1 MRPPSGRVNC
11 SRISEGVMAMDWNRL
26 LQGMGGRLLRQFLG
40 TAMKHGLDRIGGPG
54 KPKDQM
60 TEAERQHHAKSA
72 ETQKR
77 VKEVM
82 RVGRRFW
89 R

>member
-1 MRPPSGRVNC
+1 
-11 SRISEGVMAMDWNRL
+11 MDWNRL
-26 LQGMGGRLLRQFLG
+26 LQGMGGRLLRQALG
-40 TAMKHGLDRIGGPG
+40 MAMKHGLDRIGGAPA
-54 KPKDQM
+54 KEKSQM
-60 TEAERQHHAKSA
+60 TEAERRHHAKSA

-77 VKEVM
+77 VKDIM

>member
-1 MRPPSGRVNC
+1 MSL
-11 SRISEGVMAMDWNRL
+11 DWNRV
-26 LQGMGGRLLRQFLG
+26 LQGIGGRLLRQALG
-40 TAMKHGLDRIGGPG
+40 MAMKHGVDRIGGPP
-54 KPKDQM
+54 KPKGEM
-60 TEAERQHHAKSA
+60 TETERHSHAKSA

-77 VKEVM
+77 MKQLL

>member
-1 MRPPSGRVNC
+1 
-11 SRISEGVMAMDWNRL
+11 MDWNRL
-26 LQGMGGRLLRQFLG
+26 LQGMGGRLLRQALG
-40 TAMKHGLDRIGGPG
+40 MAMKHGLDRIGGAPA
-54 KPKDQM
+54 KDKGQM
-60 TEAERQHHAKSA
+60 TEAERRHHAKSA

-77 VKEVM
+77 VKDIM